1 MGRAKKHLQSK
12 EPVNIRY
19 KEGKS
24 GMRSIY
30 LDCYVKGKRWYEFL
44 SKEIGY
50 LYPEN
55 TTDYREKAHNAE
67 VEQRARAIRAQ
78 RISEIYAGKDSAQKI
93 AKNGKM
99 LLQDWMDIIAQ
110 KHIECGHKNDRIISY
125 TKTGRL

>member
-1 MGRAKKHLQSK
+1 MGRAKKHLQGK

-55 TTDYREKAHNAE
+55 TTDYIEKAHNAE

-110 KHIECGHKNDRIISY
+110 KHIES
-125 TKTGRL
+125 TF